1 LGAER
6 SPLTGIGMIAGVAI
20 VGGVGDDRFVVGGW
34 EDKVE
39 DGDEGCVLDSVSDE
53 RSEIGDNCLRRDGP
67 TGAGNKSKSEA
78 SSG

>member
-1 LGAER
+1 
-6 SPLTGIGMIAGVAI
+6 MIAGVAI
-20 VGGVGDDRFVVGGW
+20 VGGVGDDRFVVGGRD
-34 EDKVE
+34 DKVE